1 MYILIFLLVV
11 SCQSDKQS
19 SVVAR
24 VGTENISINDLRQ
37 FESSIDDSSNFSLE
51 QHLEYLRTLIDRELL
66 LSEEA
71 NLSLQN
77 NYQLKS
83 LLAKDSEERLAKIVH
98 NRHIDDKAIPN
109 DDEIEIAKASGGWN
123 EHVVS
128 VEIFL
133 NDLDRAEEVRQEILD
148 GMDIYEAGR
157 QYSMDRTMH
166 LPMGGAQQFVYN
178 RYDGPEEIV
187 RRVFQIPV
195 GGLSSPIKFR
205 QGYILA
211 YCAERRLIDPSE
223 IEDAIIR
230 HLKKNKKEMI
240 RGAFL
245 QYLNNSLDLQF
256 DNVGLTRAIELLSVE
271 NKGRREFEKSDSSQ
285 VALSYGNQLMSVADL
300 IERVVN
306 VSFDGDILTHSD
318 LIASLKNRYLPQMLL
333 AEYGRKQGIKKDAEY
348 REWIESR
355 REDLMISL
363 LRQEICKDISV
374 SEEEIEN
381 RYRQTKSRFAIPSYA
396 RVRDVLVE
404 DEKLAKSLKARVE
417 SGEQFEEIIEIN
429 TLRSGRKKTG
439 MYRVF
444 ALQTEQYGTAWIN
457 YVMNIPLNEIH
468 GPIKAKGGYSL
479 IEVIERVK
487 DQFYTLNENRVRD
500 AVIRDVKTRKQRV
513 VFNEFVKNLRS
524 KRAGE
529 IEIFDDSIRIGFGI

>member
-24 VGTENISINDLRQ
+24 VGTENISISDLRQ
-37 FESSIDDSSNFSLE
+37 FESSIDDSSSFSLE
-51 QHLEYLRTLIDRELL
+51 QHLEFLGTLIDRELL
-66 LSEEA
+66 LSEAA

-83 LLAKDSEERLAKIVH
+83 LLAKDSEERLAEIVH

-133 NDLDRAEEVRQEILD
+133 NDLNRAEEVRQEILD

-157 QYSMDRTMH
+157 QYSLDRTMH

-211 YCAERRLIDPSE
+211 YCAERRLIDPAE

-271 NKGRREFEKSDSSQ
+271 NKERREFEKSDSSQ

-300 IERVVN
+300 LERVVN

-318 LIASLKNRYLPQMLL
+318 LIASLKNRHLPQMLL
-333 AEYGRKQGIKKDAEY
+333 AEYGRKQGINKDAEY

-363 LRQEICKDISV
+363 LRQ
-374 SEEEIEN
+374 
-381 RYRQTKSRFAIPSYA
+381 
-396 RVRDVLVE
+396 
-404 DEKLAKSLKARVE
+404 
-417 SGEQFEEIIEIN
+417 
-429 TLRSGRKKTG
+429 
-439 MYRVF
+439 
-444 ALQTEQYGTAWIN
+444 
-457 YVMNIPLNEIH
+457 
-468 GPIKAKGGYSL
+468 
-479 IEVIERVK
+479 
-487 DQFYTLNENRVRD
+487 
-500 AVIRDVKTRKQRV
+500 
-513 VFNEFVKNLRS
+513 
-524 KRAGE
+524 
-529 IEIFDDSIRIGFGI
+529 